1 MTSLFSIYS
10 CLLSYPEAEL
20 LAALTD
26 IEQALA
32 EQHALTAM
40 QPVLT
45 LLQGND
51 LISLQENYVATF
63 DRNPSHS
70 LHLFEHVHGE
80 SRERGQAMVGLV
92 EEYRNAG
99 FDVVDSELPDYVP
112 LFLEFLALL
121 DREKALAL
129 LDDAIHV
136 LAHIGRHLH
145 RNHSPYHVIFSALE
159 DLARVAPEDI
169 AFEAPRDMDEAMIL
183 FGTAADGCEPLLNKK
198 PQAAQAVKFYTRPAG
213 AALCQEKGH
222 D

>member
-80 SRERGQAMVGLV
+80 YIHQNGAHTRRCQPLSRTLHHSIHRDGL
-92 EEYRNAG
+92 
-99 FDVVDSELPDYVP
+99 FHTPLEL
-112 LFLEFLALL
+112 
-121 DREKALAL
+121 
-129 LDDAIHV
+129 
-136 LAHIGRHLH
+136 
-145 RNHSPYHVIFSALE
+145 
-159 DLARVAPEDI
+159 
-169 AFEAPRDMDEAMIL
+169 
-183 FGTAADGCEPLLNKK
+183 
-198 PQAAQAVKFYTRPAG
+198 
-213 AALCQEKGH
+213 
-222 D
+222 